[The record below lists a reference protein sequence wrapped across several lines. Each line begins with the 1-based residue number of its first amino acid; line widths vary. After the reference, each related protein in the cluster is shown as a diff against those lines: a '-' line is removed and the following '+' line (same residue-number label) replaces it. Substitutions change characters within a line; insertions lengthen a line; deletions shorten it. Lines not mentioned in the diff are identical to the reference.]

1 MCNSHPQLE
10 GTRVPEGRDGWFQV
24 CSRKSLRF
32 LDEPRIQNCV
42 RKQRRG
48 TNELCP
54 KDTGANKKVLP
65 LVRDEHQLSI

>member
-1 MCNSHPQLE
+1 M
-10 GTRVPEGRDGWFQV
+10 PEGRDGWSQV
-24 CSRKSLRF
+24 CSRKSPRF
-32 LDEPRIQNCV
+32 LNKPRIQNCV

-54 KDTGANKKVLP
+54 KDTGASKKVLP